1 MIATLVLCIN
11 SSCWHITIVYQLF
24 RASNINPL
32 LFVECMD
39 LVIWIGFIVALA
51 ALLIISKWS
60 LWVAMFSASLILAF
74 ITLPRD
80 PFTEVYKTLIDPG
93 VLMLGLAVTIIPIIG
108 GIMNRS
114 GLMDSLVN
122 NLRIGK
128 RPFLMLSPALVGM
141 LPMPGGALLSA
152 PLIEKGGKDV
162 SDVDKVAINVWF
174 RHALYLVYPLS
185 TSLIVGAKIAG
196 LDIYEAILYLI
207 PFFGLLLIVGYIFF
221 VRKSGAKMEYTTIF
235 SLTGLLIPMF
245 VILIAPVLDVIM
257 LNTWNPEYRES
268 SLLVAVII
276 SLLFAIWLGKMQFKG
291 FRTIISNMRPWK
303 YGLIV
308 IGMFVF
314 LNVFVA
320 SGTPQEI
327 SELSPSKVVLCVF
340 VAFFLGLTTG
350 RIQLP
355 ISIIAPIYLANFVV
369 AAMEPMAFAITYFS
383 IFLGYLI
390 SPVHPCNTVSLE
402 YFKVSLKDF
411 FKSIWPATGL
421 MAGIVLV
428 LAIILL

>member
-1 MIATLVLCIN
+1 
-11 SSCWHITIVYQLF
+11 
-24 RASNINPL
+24 
-32 LFVECMD
+32 MD
-39 LVIWIGFIVALA
+39 LVIWIAFIVAIA
-51 ALLIISKWS
+51 ALLIISRWS
-60 LWVAMFSASLILAF
+60 LWVAMFASSFLLAF
-74 ITLPRD
+74 ITLPSD
-80 PFTEVYKTLIDPG
+80 PFTAVYETLIDPG
-93 VLMLGLAVTIIPIIG
+93 VLMLGLAVTIIPVIG
-108 GIMNRS
+108 GIMNKS
-114 GLMDSLVN
+114 GLMDSLVE
-122 NLRIGK
+122 NLRIGQ
-128 RPFLMLSPALVGM
+128 RPFLMFSPALVGM

-152 PLIEKGGKDV
+152 PLIEKGGKGV
-162 SDVDKVAINVWF
+162 SDVDKVAINVWY

-185 TSLIVGAKIAG
+185 TSLIVGVKIAG

-207 PFFGLLLIVGYIFF
+207 PFFGLLLIVGYFFF
-221 VRKSGAKMEYTTIF
+221 VRKSGAKMEYKKVF
-235 SLTGLLIPMF
+235 SLAGLLIPLF
-245 VILIAPVLDVIM
+245 IILIAPVLDVIM

-276 SLLFAIWLGKMQFKG
+276 SLFFAIWLGKVEFKG
-291 FRTIISNMRPWK
+291 LRKIVTEMRPWK

-340 VAFFLGLTTG
+340 VAFFLGLSTG

-355 ISIIAPIYLANFVV
+355 ISIIVPIYLTNFVV
-369 AAMEPMAFAITYFS
+369 ASVDPMAFAITYFS

-390 SPVHPCNTVSLE
+390 SPIHPCNTVSLE

-411 FKSIWPATGL
+411 FKAIWPATSL

-428 LAIILL
+428 LAIVLL